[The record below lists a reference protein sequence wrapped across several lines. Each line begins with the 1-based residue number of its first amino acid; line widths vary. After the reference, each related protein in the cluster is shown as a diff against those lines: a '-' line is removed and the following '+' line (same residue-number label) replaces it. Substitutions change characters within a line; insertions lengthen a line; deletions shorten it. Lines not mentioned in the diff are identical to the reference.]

1 MIEKGE
7 NKKCYINGLGCI
19 SAQNTHDNSF
29 FNNIINYENET
40 VLPDVKPN
48 YKEFI
53 SPGAIRRM
61 SSAVKNGIVASKLA
75 LKEADASTPDAIITG
90 TGMGCMQDSE
100 KFLKNILDNQEAF
113 LTPTSFIQ
121 STHNTVAGQIAL
133 DLKCKSYNFNYVN
146 GSVSFESTLLD
157 TLLQI
162 KTGQSNQVLLG
173 GVDEQAEH
181 TIKLN
186 KLIHFIKSDENVNL
200 NIIENRSK
208 GAIFGQGASF
218 FLAENKKKESTYCEL
233 KDVAFSNRLEENELN
248 DFILNFLAQNQ
259 ITLKDI
265 DLVLMGNNGDIDYD
279 HYYDQAAELLKN
291 SQQLYFKHLFGEFMT
306 VSGVGFWLLS
316 KVMKE
321 NKIPEAM
328 MYNKVKAK
336 NFNYALF
343 YNQYRG
349 KDHSLT
355 LLKNV

>member
-1 MIEKGE
+1 MIESGE

-29 FNNIINYENET
+29 FDHIINYENEA
-40 VLPDVKPN
+40 VLPVVKPN
-48 YKEFI
+48 YKDFI

-75 LKEADASTPDAIITG
+75 LKEAGVTTPDAIITG

-100 KFLKNILDNQEAF
+100 KFLKNIIDNQEDF

-146 GSVSFESTLLD
+146 SSVSFESSLLD
-157 TLLQI
+157 ALLQL
-162 KTGQSNQVLLG
+162 KTGQSDKVLLG

-186 KLIHFIKSDENVNL
+186 KLIHFIKTDKTVNHYIL
-200 NIIENRSK
+200 NQRSK
-208 GAIFGQGASF
+208 GAVFGQGAAF
-218 FLAENKKKESTYCEL
+218 FLAENEKKENTYCEL
-233 KDVAFSNRLEENELN
+233 KDILFTNRLEN
-248 DFILNFLAQNQ
+248 DEFNKFISDFLAQNK
-259 ITLKDI
+259 INKTDI
-265 DLVLMGNNGDIDYD
+265 DLVLLGNNGDIDFD
-279 HYYDQAAELLKN
+279 HYYDLASDYFKN

-316 KVMKE
+316 KIMKG
-321 NKIPEAM
+321 NKIPEELK
-328 MYNKVKAK
+328 YNTITPKKI
-336 NFNYALF
+336 NYALI